1 MSSPDTKA
9 SAAGVSAAGDSSG
22 DAPSSPSERVP
33 RAATPMRGMI
43 GDKHPSVNLPPLPL
57 PTRAE
62 GEFGGSGVDS
72 GDGFLVVGR
81 DFNLAR
87 FDPVANS
94 KFLDDRPW
102 GAVDAFA
109 RKLVLGEVCLSS
121 LVAPVDGTVDTV
133 DGSAVDGAG
142 GERATSPD
150 DEQTREKT
158 PRLDPAAPC
167 DGEGVDPSGVR
178 LRDAPPGKPR
188 KTPRHTYRFSVRYYG
203 PGFKG
208 WAWSADDEKYFAA
221 KKKRNDD
228 DASSRRTDGDAPWSV
243 GAFSASAATQKALA
257 PLFANDTTK
266 TRALWCAG
274 RTDKGVH
281 GLAQTV
287 SFVAANDLNT
297 TRDAPFP
304 ETVKRLVEASPAGR
318 LGHLR
323 VVETPAPRETH
334 RNFHAT
340 FCATW
345 RRYVYVFPMRQSM
358 REERTPEREINVALL
373 NEMLGKLVER
383 SRTSADASASASA
396 SRGVDCYAFA
406 RDTVPGKNSR
416 VVFLEARAFLGRVPT
431 RSDDARTDFTSTTK
445 KREGSATATGRE
457 RKTHEDVVVIELV
470 ADRFLRKLVRVLVAT
485 AAREAA
491 TGAKP
496 DVLLNLADARERAAT
511 ASAAPPSG
519 LFFAGVGY
527 GDHPKYDDA

>member
-1 MSSPDTKA
+1 MSSPDTEA
-9 SAAGVSAAGDSSG
+9 SAAGVSASGDSSR

-62 GEFGGSGVDS
+62 GEGGGSGVDS

-81 DFNLAR
+81 DFNRAR

-121 LVAPVDGTVDTV
+121 LVAPVDGTVDGTAEI
-133 DGSAVDGAG
+133 SGAG
-142 GERATSPD
+142 GECTTSPV
-150 DEQTREKT
+150 DEQTRT

-167 DGEGVDPSGVR
+167 DGEGVDPSGLR
-178 LRDAPPGKPR
+178 LRDAPPLKPR

-208 WAWSADDEKYFAA
+208 WAWSADDEKYFAPS
-221 KKKRNDD
+221 KRNDD
-228 DASSRRTDGDAPWSV
+228 DKSPLRRTEASDAPWSV

-266 TRALWCAG
+266 TKPLWCAG

-287 SFVAANDLNT
+287 SFVAANDLN
-297 TRDAPFP
+297 DLNAFP

-358 REERTPEREINVALL
+358 REERTPERTINVALL

-383 SRTSADASASASA
+383 SRASADAVGISASVSA
-396 SRGVDCYAFA
+396 SVSASKKKGVDCYAFA
-406 RDTVPGKNSR
+406 RDTVPGKDSR

-431 RSDDARTDFTSTTK
+431 PSDDAQTDSTK
-445 KREGSATATGRE
+445 KE
-457 RKTHEDVVVIELV
+457 HEDVVVIELV

-491 TGAKP
+491 TGAAP
-496 DVLLNLADARERAAT
+496 DVLLKLADARERTAT

-527 GDHPKYDDA
+527 GDHPEYDEA